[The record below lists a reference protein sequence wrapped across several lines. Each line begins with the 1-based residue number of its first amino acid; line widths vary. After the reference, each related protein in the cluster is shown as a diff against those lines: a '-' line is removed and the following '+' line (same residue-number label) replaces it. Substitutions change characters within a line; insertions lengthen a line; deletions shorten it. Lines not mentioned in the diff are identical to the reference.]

1 MKKILSLLMMITV
14 ALTVKATDYTDRILV
29 LVNGV
34 GTEQTATITVSE
46 HEGVYDL
53 NLKNFVLMNGDQP
66 MPVGNVELTNIT
78 PETSGNAI
86 FLRAS
91 QDITIAEGDLED
103 VLFWLGPSLGE
114 LPVEVTAVVEGDK
127 LRALINLDLMDMMG
141 QLIDVKFGDELVT
154 GKNYHVP
161 NGNFEEPLPK
171 SQRMD
176 SVGRLTNSFIQMQH
190 SLAESVW
197 DIRKVNA
204 ELELHNEEL
213 AHAYKIKMDAN
224 ERKTAFTQNMFHH
237 IRTPLNIIS
246 GFTQVLSASIQDL
259 SEEEISDITF
269 RMMSSAK
276 AISHISKTLTT
287 SSGLNNL
294 VGEATTFC
302 CNELCREA
310 TLSVKL
316 NAPDAVELKVES
328 ELPDTFTI
336 HTNREALLSILEEL
350 LDNANK
356 FTHEESITIGCRQND
371 ADIIIS
377 VSNTGASIPVEA
389 RDRIFV
395 AFTKLDSFTEGI
407 GLGLS
412 LSRHIARQLG
422 GRTIAESSYRTPTWW

>member
-1 MKKILSLLMMITV
+1 
-14 ALTVKATDYTDRILV
+14 
-29 LVNGV
+29 
-34 GTEQTATITVSE
+34 
-46 HEGVYDL
+46 
-53 NLKNFVLMNGDQP
+53 
-66 MPVGNVELTNIT
+66 
-78 PETSGNAI
+78 
-86 FLRAS
+86 
-91 QDITIAEGDLED
+91 
-103 VLFWLGPSLGE
+103 
-114 LPVEVTAVVEGDK
+114 
-127 LRALINLDLMDMMG
+127 
-141 QLIDVKFGDELVT
+141 
-154 GKNYHVP
+154 
-161 NGNFEEPLPK
+161 
-171 SQRMD
+171 
-176 SVGRLTNSFIQMQH
+176 
-190 SLAESVW
+190 
-197 DIRKVNA
+197 
-204 ELELHNEEL
+204 
-213 AHAYKIKMDAN
+213 
-224 ERKTAFTQNMFHH
+224 
-237 IRTPLNIIS
+237 
-246 GFTQVLSASIQDL
+246 
-259 SEEEISDITF
+259 
-269 RMMSSAK
+269 MSSAK

-356 FTHEESITIGCRQND
+356 FTHEGSITIGCRQND

-422 GRTIAESSYRTPTWW
+422 GDITYDDTYEEGTRFIVKMPINLS